1 MEIVFGGV
9 GCLRGGNIII
19 AERKSEETINTH
31 LQQKEAKT
39 MKNGMMSKKSGL
51 VTTMAVLMTLMFCL
65 AGSVSADDI
74 NQQIAKSSTIDK
86 VMRKGTLRVGLSSF
100 VPWAMQDKKGEWVGF
115 EIDVA
120 KQLAEDMGVK
130 VEFVPT
136 KWEGLIPS
144 LLTGKFDLIIAGMT
158 GTPQRA
164 LKINFTNPYDYSGM
178 NVVVHKNFAAG
189 VTDYMDLDK
198 EGNTI
203 IARVGTT
210 GAALAKSTYKKATV
224 RLFPDEGPMVQEL
237 LNGKASAFLGS
248 APQPAQ
254 LAAKYPDTLV
264 FLDKN
269 LVQQPICMGVPKG
282 DPDTVFYLNNW
293 ISTVRNNGFIQK
305 KVDYWWKSLEWE
317 ALLK

>member
-1 MEIVFGGV
+1 MRKKIMGKKRV
-9 GCLRGGNIII
+9 ITI
-19 AERKSEETINTH
+19 AT
-31 LQQKEAKT
+31 AV
-39 MKNGMMSKKSGL
+39 MM
-51 VTTMAVLMTLMFCL
+51 ALMFCL
-65 AGSVSADDI
+65 AGSVAADDI
-74 NQQIAKSSTIDK
+74 NKQLTKSSIIDK
-86 VMRKGTLRVGLSSF
+86 VMRKGKLRVGLATF

-130 VEFVPT
+130 IEFVPT

-198 EGNTI
+198 KGNTI
-203 IARVGTT
+203 ISRVGTT
-210 GAALAKSTYKKATV
+210 GAALAKATFKNATV

-237 LNGKASAFLGS
+237 LNGKAAAFLGS

-254 LAAKYPDTLV
+254 LAAKYPETLM

-269 LVQQPICMGVPKG
+269 LVQQPICIGVPKG
-282 DPDTVFYLNNW
+282 DPDTLAYLNNW
-293 ISTVRNNGFIQK
+293 ITTVRNNGFIQK
-305 KVDYWWKSLEWE
+305 KVEYWWQSLEWE

>member
-1 MEIVFGGV
+1 
-9 GCLRGGNIII
+9 
-19 AERKSEETINTH
+19 
-31 LQQKEAKT
+31 
-39 MKNGMMSKKSGL
+39 MKKMIMGKKRVITTATAIMM
-51 VTTMAVLMTLMFCL
+51 ALMFCL
-65 AGSVSADDI
+65 AGSVAADDI
-74 NQQIAKSSTIDK
+74 NKQLAKSSIIDK
-86 VMRKGTLRVGLSSF
+86 VIRKGKLRVGLASF

-130 VEFVPT
+130 IEFVPT

-144 LLTGKFDLIIAGMT
+144 LLTGKFDMIIAGMT

-189 VTDYMDLDK
+189 VTDYMQLDK
-198 EGNTI
+198 KGNTI
-203 IARVGTT
+203 VSRVGTT
-210 GAALAKSTYKKATV
+210 GGALAKKTYKNATV

-237 LNGKASAFLGS
+237 LNGKATALLAS

-254 LAAKYPDTLV
+254 LAAKYPETLV

-269 LVQQPICMGVPKG
+269 LVQQPICIGVPKG
-282 DPDTVFYLNNW
+282 DPDTLAYLNNW
-293 ISTVRNNGFIQK
+293 ITTVRNNGFIQE
-305 KVDYWWKSLEWE
+305 KVEYWWQSLEWE
-317 ALLK
+317 SLLK

>member
-1 MEIVFGGV
+1 MKKRMMVKRGV
-9 GCLRGGNIII
+9 MVM
-19 AERKSEETINTH
+19 AT
-31 LQQKEAKT
+31 
-39 MKNGMMSKKSGL
+39 
-51 VTTMAVLMTLMFCL
+51 AVLMTLMFCL
-65 AGSVSADDI
+65 AGPVSADDI
-74 NQQIAKSSTIDK
+74 NKQIAKSSIIDK

-164 LKINFTNPYDYSGM
+164 LKINFTNPYDFSGM
-178 NVVVHKNFAAG
+178 NVVMHKDFAQG
-189 VTDYMDLDK
+189 VTGYMDLDK
-198 EGNTI
+198 KGNTI

-210 GAALAKSTYKKATV
+210 GAALSKETYKNATV
-224 RLFPDEGPMVQEL
+224 RLFPDEGPMIQEL
-237 LNGKASAFLGS
+237 LNGKAAGLLTS

-264 FLDKN
+264 LLDEN
-269 LVQQPICMGVPKG
+269 LVQQPICIGVPKG
-282 DPDTVFYLNNW
+282 DPDTLAYLNNW
-293 ISTVRNNGFIQK
+293 IIVVRNNGFIEK
-305 KVDYWWKSLEWE
+305 KVNYWWKSLEWE

>member
-1 MEIVFGGV
+1 
-9 GCLRGGNIII
+9 
-19 AERKSEETINTH
+19 
-31 LQQKEAKT
+31 
-39 MKNGMMSKKSGL
+39 MKKMIMGKKRAI
-51 VTTMAVLMTLMFCL
+51 TMATAVMIAMMFCL
-65 AGSVSADDI
+65 AGSVAADEI
-74 NQQIAKSSTIDK
+74 NQELAKSSIIDK

-130 VEFVPT
+130 IEFVPT

-198 EGNTI
+198 KGNTI
-203 IARVGTT
+203 VSRVGTT
-210 GAALAKSTYKKATV
+210 GAALAKETFKNATV

-237 LNGKASAFLGS
+237 LNGKAAAFLGS

-254 LAAKYPDTLV
+254 LAAKYPETLM

-269 LVQQPICMGVPKG
+269 LVQQPICIGVPKG
-282 DPDTVFYLNNW
+282 DPDTLAYLNNW
-293 ISTVRNNGFIQK
+293 ITTVRNNGFIQK

>member
-1 MEIVFGGV
+1 MKKMIMRKKRV
-9 GCLRGGNIII
+9 ITI
-19 AERKSEETINTH
+19 ATAAI
-31 LQQKEAKT
+31 
-39 MKNGMMSKKSGL
+39 
-51 VTTMAVLMTLMFCL
+51 MTLMFCL
-65 AGSVSADDI
+65 TGSVTADDI
-74 NQQIAKSSTIDK
+74 NQELAKSSIIDK
-86 VMRKGTLRVGLSSF
+86 VMRKGKLRVGLSSF

-130 VEFVPT
+130 IEFIPT

-178 NVVVHKNFAAG
+178 NVVVHKDFMAG
-189 VTDYMDLDK
+189 VTEYMDLDK
-198 EGNTI
+198 KGNTI
-203 IARVGTT
+203 VSRVGTT
-210 GAALAKSTYKKATV
+210 GAALAKETYKNATV

-237 LNGKASAFLGS
+237 LNGKATALLAS

-254 LAAKYPDTLV
+254 LAAKYPETLV

-269 LVQQPICMGVPKG
+269 LVQQPICIGVPKG
-282 DPDTVFYLNNW
+282 DPDTLAYLNNW
-293 ISTVRNNGFIQK
+293 ITTVRNNGFIQK

>member
-1 MEIVFGGV
+1 MI
-9 GCLRGGNIII
+9 
-19 AERKSEETINTH
+19 KTI
-31 LQQKEAKT
+31 LL
-39 MKNGMMSKKSGL
+39 SLSL
-51 VTTMAVLMTLMFCL
+51 IL
-65 AGSVSADDI
+65 ASSHASADAIDDI
-74 NQQIAKSSTIDK
+74 
-86 VMRKGTLRVGLSSF
+86 RKRGVVRVAVSPF
-100 VPWAMQDKKGEWVGF
+100 VPLTMRGANDELIGF

-120 KQLAEDMGVK
+120 KKLGEDMGVK

-178 NVVVHKNFAAG
+178 NVVIHKDFAAG
-189 VTDYMDLDK
+189 ITNYMELDK
-198 EGNTI
+198 KDNTI
-203 IARVGTT
+203 ISRVGTT
-210 GAALAKSTYKKATV
+210 GAALAKETYKNATV

-237 LNGKASAFLGS
+237 LNGKATALLAS

-264 FLDKN
+264 LLDEN
-269 LVQQPICMGVPKG
+269 LVQQPICIGVPKG
-282 DPDTVFYLNNW
+282 DPDTLAYLNNW
-293 ISTVRNNGFIQK
+293 ITVVRNNGFIQK

>member
-1 MEIVFGGV
+1 M
-9 GCLRGGNIII
+9 
-19 AERKSEETINTH
+19 
-31 LQQKEAKT
+31 
-39 MKNGMMSKKSGL
+39 MKKKMTGKKRVL
-51 VTTMAVLMTLMFCL
+51 AITTVVLMTLMFCL

-74 NQQIAKSSTIDK
+74 NKQIAKSSIIDK
-86 VMRKGTLRVGLSSF
+86 VMRKGKLRVGLSSF
-100 VPWAMQDKKGEWVGF
+100 VPWAMQDKKGAWIGF

-130 VEFVPT
+130 IEFVPT

-189 VTDYMDLDK
+189 VTHYMDLDK
-198 EGNTI
+198 KGNTI
-203 IARVGTT
+203 VARVGTT
-210 GAALAKSTYKKATV
+210 GGALAKETYKNAKV
-224 RLFPDEGPMVQEL
+224 RLFPDEGPLVQEL
-237 LNGKASAFLGS
+237 LNGKATALLAS

-264 FLDKN
+264 LLEHN
-269 LVQQPICMGVPKG
+269 LVQQPICIGVPKG
-282 DPDTVFYLNNW
+282 DPDTLAYLNNW
-293 ISTVRNNGFIQK
+293 IMVVRNNGFIKK

-317 ALLK
+317 SLLK

>member
-1 MEIVFGGV
+1 MKKKIMG
-9 GCLRGGNIII
+9 
-19 AERKSEETINTH
+19 
-31 LQQKEAKT
+31 QKRVITVAT
-39 MKNGMMSKKSGL
+39 AVMM
-51 VTTMAVLMTLMFCL
+51 ALMFCL
-65 AGSVSADDI
+65 AGSVAADDI
-74 NQQIAKSSTIDK
+74 NKQLTKSSIIDK
-86 VMRKGTLRVGLSSF
+86 VMRKGKLRVGLATF

-120 KQLAEDMGVK
+120 KQLAEDMDVK
-130 VEFVPT
+130 IEFVPT

-198 EGNTI
+198 KGNTI
-203 IARVGTT
+203 ISRVGTT
-210 GAALAKSTYKKATV
+210 GAALAKATFKNATV

-237 LNGKASAFLGS
+237 LNGKAAAFLGS

-254 LAAKYPDTLV
+254 LAAKYPETLM

-269 LVQQPICMGVPKG
+269 LVQQPICIGVPKG
-282 DPDTVFYLNNW
+282 DPDTLAYLNNW
-293 ISTVRNNGFIQK
+293 ITTVRNNGFIQK

>member
-1 MEIVFGGV
+1 M
-9 GCLRGGNIII
+9 
-19 AERKSEETINTH
+19 K
-31 LQQKEAKT
+31 KES
-39 MKNGMMSKKSGL
+39 MGKKRVL
-51 VTTMAVLMTLMFCL
+51 ALAAAVMLALMFCV
-65 AGSVSADDI
+65 AGTVAADDI
-74 NQQIAKSSTIDK
+74 NQELAKSSIIDK
-86 VMRKGTLRVGLSSF
+86 VVRKGTLRVGLSSF
-100 VPWAMQDKKGEWVGF
+100 VPWAMQDKKGEWIGF

-130 VEFVPT
+130 IEFVPT

-203 IARVGTT
+203 VSRVGTT
-210 GAALAKSTYKKATV
+210 GAALAKETYKHATV

-237 LNGKASAFLGS
+237 LNGKATALLAS

-282 DPDTVFYLNNW
+282 DPDTLAYLNNW
-293 ISTVRNNGFIQK
+293 ITTVRNNGFIQK
-305 KVDYWWKSLEWE
+305 KVNYWWKSLEWE
-317 ALLK
+317 ALLQ

>member
-1 MEIVFGGV
+1 MKKEMMAKRRVMV
-9 GCLRGGNIII
+9 I
-19 AERKSEETINTH
+19 AT
-31 LQQKEAKT
+31 
-39 MKNGMMSKKSGL
+39 
-51 VTTMAVLMTLMFCL
+51 AVLMTLMFCL
-65 AGSVSADDI
+65 AGSVSADEI
-74 NQQIAKSSTIDK
+74 NKQIAKSSIIDK

-164 LKINFTNPYDYSGM
+164 LKINFTSPYDYSGM
-178 NVVVHKNFAAG
+178 NVVMHKDFAEG
-189 VTDYMDLDK
+189 VTGYMDLDK
-198 EGNTI
+198 KGNTI

-210 GAALAKSTYKKATV
+210 GAALSKETYKNATV
-224 RLFPDEGPMVQEL
+224 RLFPDEGPMIQEL
-237 LNGKASAFLGS
+237 LNGKAAGLLTS

-264 FLDKN
+264 LLKEN

-282 DPDTVFYLNNW
+282 DPDTLAYLNNW
-293 ISTVRNNGFIQK
+293 ITVVRNNGFIEK
-305 KVDYWWKSLEWE
+305 KVNYWWKSLEWE

>member
-1 MEIVFGGV
+1 MKKMIMGKKPV
-9 GCLRGGNIII
+9 LTI
-19 AERKSEETINTH
+19 ATAI
-31 LQQKEAKT
+31 
-39 MKNGMMSKKSGL
+39 MM
-51 VTTMAVLMTLMFCL
+51 ALMFCI
-65 AGSVSADDI
+65 AGTVVADDI
-74 NQQIAKSSTIDK
+74 NQELAKSSIIDK
-86 VMRKGTLRVGLSSF
+86 VMRKGTLRVGLSTF

-130 VEFVPT
+130 IEFVPT

-178 NVVVHKNFAAG
+178 NVVVHKNFADG
-189 VTDYMDLDK
+189 VSDYMDLDK
-198 EGNTI
+198 KGNTI
-203 IARVGTT
+203 VARLGTT
-210 GAALAKSTYKKATV
+210 GAALAKETYKSATV

-237 LNGKASAFLGS
+237 LNGKAAAFLGS

-269 LVQQPICMGVPKG
+269 LVQQPICIGVPKG
-282 DPDTVFYLNNW
+282 DPDTLAYLNNW
-293 ISTVRNNGFIQK
+293 ITTVRNNGFIQK

-317 ALLK
+317 SLLQ

>member
-1 MEIVFGGV
+1 MKKMIMGKKRV
-9 GCLRGGNIII
+9 ISI
-19 AERKSEETINTH
+19 AT
-31 LQQKEAKT
+31 AV
-39 MKNGMMSKKSGL
+39 MM
-51 VTTMAVLMTLMFCL
+51 ALMFCL
-65 AGSVSADDI
+65 AGSVAADDI
-74 NQQIAKSSTIDK
+74 NKQLAKSSIIDK
-86 VMRKGTLRVGLSSF
+86 VMRKGKLRVGLSSF
-100 VPWAMQDKKGEWVGF
+100 VPWAMQDKKGEWIGF

-120 KQLAEDMGVK
+120 KQLAEDMGVEI
-130 VEFVPT
+130 EFVPT

-164 LKINFTNPYDYSGM
+164 LKINFTIPYDYSGM
-178 NVVVHKNFAAG
+178 NVVVHKNFAEG

-198 EGNTI
+198 KGNTI
-203 IARVGTT
+203 VSRVGTT
-210 GAALAKSTYKKATV
+210 GAALAKETFKNATV

-237 LNGKASAFLGS
+237 LNGKAAAFLGS

-254 LAAKYPDTLV
+254 FAAKYPETLM

-269 LVQQPICMGVPKG
+269 LVQQPICIGVPKG
-282 DPDTVFYLNNW
+282 DPDTLAYLNNW
-293 ISTVRNNGFIQK
+293 ITTVRNNGFIQK

>member
-1 MEIVFGGV
+1 
-9 GCLRGGNIII
+9 
-19 AERKSEETINTH
+19 
-31 LQQKEAKT
+31 
-39 MKNGMMSKKSGL
+39 MKKKIMGKKRAI
-51 VTTMAVLMTLMFCL
+51 TMATAVLVALMFCF
-65 AGSVSADDI
+65 AGPAAADEI
-74 NQQIAKSSTIDK
+74 NQELAKSSIIDK

-100 VPWAMQDKKGEWVGF
+100 VPWAMQDKKGEWIGF

-130 VEFVPT
+130 IEFVPT

-164 LKINFTNPYDYSGM
+164 LKINFTIPYDYSGM
-178 NVVVHKNFAAG
+178 NVVVHRDFAEG
-189 VTDYMDLDK
+189 ITDYMDLDK
-198 EGNTI
+198 KGNTI
-203 IARVGTT
+203 VSRVGTT
-210 GAALAKSTYKKATV
+210 GAALAKETYKNATV

-237 LNGKASAFLGS
+237 LNGKATALLAS

-254 LAAKYPDTLV
+254 LAAKYPETLM

-269 LVQQPICMGVPKG
+269 LVQQPICIGVPKG
-282 DPDTVFYLNNW
+282 DPDTLAYLNNW
-293 ISTVRNNGFIQK
+293 ITTVRNNGFIQK
-305 KVDYWWKSLEWE
+305 KVAYWWQSLEWE

>member
-1 MEIVFGGV
+1 
-9 GCLRGGNIII
+9 
-19 AERKSEETINTH
+19 
-31 LQQKEAKT
+31 
-39 MKNGMMSKKSGL
+39 MKKMMMI
-51 VTTMAVLMTLMFCL
+51 TTTALMVVMFCL
-65 AGSVSADDI
+65 AGPVAADDI
-74 NQQIAKSSTIDK
+74 NKQLAKSSIIDK

-115 EIDVA
+115 EVDVA

-130 VEFVPT
+130 IEFVPT

-164 LKINFTNPYDYSGM
+164 LKINFTVPYDYAGM
-178 NVVVHKNFAAG
+178 NVVVHKDFMKG
-189 VTDYMDLDK
+189 VEHYMDLDIK
-198 EGNTI
+198 GNTI
-203 IARVGTT
+203 VSRVGTT
-210 GAALAKSTYKKATV
+210 GGALAKETYKNAKV

-237 LNGKASAFLGS
+237 LNGKATALLAT

-254 LAAKYPDTLV
+254 LAAKYPDTLIL
-264 FLDKN
+264 LDEN

-282 DPDTVFYLNNW
+282 DPDTMAYLNNW
-293 ISTVRNNGFIQK
+293 ITYVRNNGFIKK

-317 ALLK
+317 GMLK

>member
-1 MEIVFGGV
+1 MKKEFKAIKRVMT
-9 GCLRGGNIII
+9 I
-19 AERKSEETINTH
+19 ATTV
-31 LQQKEAKT
+31 
-39 MKNGMMSKKSGL
+39 L
-51 VTTMAVLMTLMFCL
+51 VTMMFCVV
-65 AGSVSADDI
+65 GTVVADDI
-74 NQQIAKSSTIDK
+74 NQELAKSSIIDK

-130 VEFVPT
+130 IEFVPT

-198 EGNTI
+198 KEYTI
-203 IARVGTT
+203 VSRVGTT
-210 GAALAKSTYKKATV
+210 GAALAKETYKNATV

-237 LNGKASAFLGS
+237 LNGKATALLAS

-254 LAAKYPDTLV
+254 LAAKYPETLV

-282 DPDTVFYLNNW
+282 DPDTLAYLNNW
-293 ISTVRNNGFIQK
+293 ITTVRNNGFIQK

-317 ALLK
+317 ALLQ

>member
-1 MEIVFGGV
+1 MKKRMMAKRQVMA
-9 GCLRGGNIII
+9 I
-19 AERKSEETINTH
+19 AT
-31 LQQKEAKT
+31 
-39 MKNGMMSKKSGL
+39 
-51 VTTMAVLMTLMFCL
+51 AVLMTLMFCL
-65 AGSVSADDI
+65 AGPVSADDI
-74 NQQIAKSSTIDK
+74 NKQIAKSSIIDK

-120 KQLAEDMGVK
+120 KQLGEDMGVK
-130 VEFVPT
+130 VELVPT

-164 LKINFTNPYDYSGM
+164 LKINFTQPYDFSGM

-189 VTDYMDLDK
+189 ISDYMDLDK
-198 EGNTI
+198 KGNTV

-210 GAALAKSTYKKATV
+210 GAALAKATYKNATV

-237 LNGKASAFLGS
+237 LNGKATAFLGS

-254 LAAKYPDTLV
+254 LAAKYPETLM

-269 LVQQPICMGVPKG
+269 LVQQPICIGVPKG
-282 DPDTVFYLNNW
+282 DPDTLAYLNNW
-293 ISTVRNNGFIQK
+293 ITVVRNNGFIEE
-305 KVDYWWKSLEWE
+305 KVNYWWKSLEWE
-317 ALLK
+317 SLLK